1 MRCLDTPEVCH
12 AHMPEQLVRY
22 ANELADVSMADH
34 PELLAAGDHAADQV
48 RRCAT
53 TLGRP
58 RPEMLIAAARLHLVG
73 HLPDIVKTG
82 FAPVDGAVHL
92 LGLGWPEPVVALV
105 AHQTQAR
112 MVARYL
118 GDGPQLSLIT
128 RIQGWPADILDFAI
142 LTSCPT
148 GTRTVRQG
156 LEALRRAQDA
166 DDRIPARVREERLT
180 RLLRAGRRVDEAL
193 AVQ

>member
-1 MRCLDTPEVCH
+1 M
-12 AHMPEQLVRY
+12 Y
-22 ANELADVSMADH
+22 
-34 PELLAAGDHAADQV
+34 
-48 RRCAT
+48 
-53 TLGRP
+53 
-58 RPEMLIAAARLHLVG
+58 
-73 HLPDIVKTG
+73 
-82 FAPVDGAVHL
+82 L
-92 LGLGWPEPVVALV
+92 LGLGWPDPVVSLV
-105 AHQTQAR
+105 GHQLQAR

-148 GTRTVRQG
+148 GTRTVGEG
-156 LEALRRAQDA
+156 LEALRRAQEA

-193 AVQ
+193 TVQ